1 MRDTLKLLKE
11 LIKTLWY
18 ILKRLPWMLIY
29 YICLKTLYWV
39 THEKGDIDGILSK
52 RKYRRIK
59 QSIRYKLWVWY
70 NMRWLC
76 KWLKID
82 FSCYEQFY
90 KNNKILKY

>member
-1 MRDTLKLLKE
+1 MKLTLQMLRNLLGIIL
-11 LIKTLWY
+11 LI
-18 ILKRLPWMLIY
+18 IRNLPFLIIK

-39 THEKGDIDGILSK
+39 TYEEGNINGILSE

-76 KWLKID
+76 NMLDID
-82 FSCYEQFY
+82 FSCYEPYY
-90 KNNKILKY
+90 KNKKILRY